1 MPSYRNTLHIPSL
14 IVLICLCMSLM
25 LTSCSMLNKLESPS
39 FFLVAIKPMSS
50 SGLLPSFV
58 IDLKVVNPNAMA
70 LPLRSVHYE
79 LFLNNQKIVTGNGYD
94 LPEIPPHGATII
106 TISAVPELEGALNL
120 VEQWVSAPQQQWRY
134 TFAAEL
140 DPGLAIPSLKM
151 TRSGSLNLP
160 K

>member
-1 MPSYRNTLHIPSL
+1 MPTRNMLHIPSL
-14 IVLICLCMSLM
+14 VVLRCLCMSLM
-25 LTSCSMLNKLESPS
+25 LTSCSMFNKLESPS
-39 FFLVAIKPMSS
+39 FSVVAIKPVNS

-58 IDLKVVNPNAMA
+58 IDLKVVNPNTLA

-79 LFLNNQKIVTGNGYD
+79 LFLNDQKIVTGSGHD

-120 VEQWVSAPQQQWRY
+120 AEQWLSAPQQQWRY

-140 DPGLAIPSLKM
+140 DPGLTIPSLKI
-151 TRSGSLNLP
+151 TRSGTLKLT

>member
-1 MPSYRNTLHIPSL
+1 MPTRNMLHIPSL
-14 IVLICLCMSLM
+14 VVLRCLCMSLM
-25 LTSCSMLNKLESPS
+25 LTSCSMFNKLESPS
-39 FFLVAIKPMSS
+39 FSVVAIKPVNS

-58 IDLKVVNPNAMA
+58 IDLKVVNPNTLA

-79 LFLNNQKIVTGNGYD
+79 LFLNDQKIVTGSGHD

-106 TISAVPELEGALNL
+106 TISAVPELEGALKL
-120 VEQWVSAPQQQWRY
+120 AEKWLSAPQQQWRY

-151 TRSGSLNLP
+151 TRSGSLKLP